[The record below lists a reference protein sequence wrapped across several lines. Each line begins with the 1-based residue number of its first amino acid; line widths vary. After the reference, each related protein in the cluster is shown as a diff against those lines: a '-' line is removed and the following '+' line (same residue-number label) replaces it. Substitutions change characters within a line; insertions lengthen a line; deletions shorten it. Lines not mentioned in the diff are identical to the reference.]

1 MYCLNRKILFQDIPM
16 HTTTLTFVLMAW
28 DRLRFI
34 RHPTKARMPAFVCII
49 GTWLASVCFVL
60 PYPIYIIYIDLGV
73 CFSSRHYFLL
83 LRESFKRIADSA
95 EFSDSDKIRN
105 SKGGTFQDRFTLHND
120 GFPKQ
125 PGRLRP
131 FQPIQPQQLP

>member
-1 MYCLNRKILFQDIPM
+1 M

-73 CFSSRHYFLL
+73 STRDSLIARIIILL
-83 LRESFKRIADSA
+83 FHCP
-95 EFSDSDKIRN
+95 RN
-105 SKGGTFQDRFTLHND
+105 KTITAQINIYTIYCL
-120 GFPKQ
+120 
-125 PGRLRP
+125 
-131 FQPIQPQQLP
+131 

>member
-1 MYCLNRKILFQDIPM
+1 M

-60 PYPIYIIYIDLGV
+60 PYPIYIIYIDLGKYV
-73 CFSSRHYFLL
+73 PALDGVGICLINLADDMQEYMRGIFL
-83 LRESFKRIADSA
+83 IM
-95 EFSDSDKIRN
+95 
-105 SKGGTFQDRFTLHND
+105 
-120 GFPKQ
+120 
-125 PGRLRP
+125 
-131 FQPIQPQQLP
+131 

>member
-1 MYCLNRKILFQDIPM
+1 M

-73 CFSSRHYFLL
+73 SIPDNLFVRFVYFYNTIAHLVWQSDYKL
-83 LRESFKRIADSA
+83 ILTYCTAREMRRTGNNTTVLVKLIIEEAFCGSIRLILKVL
-95 EFSDSDKIRN
+95 SD
-105 SKGGTFQDRFTLHND
+105 F
-120 GFPKQ
+120 
-125 PGRLRP
+125 
-131 FQPIQPQQLP
+131 